1 MPERETG
8 SPTGEPPA
16 SEPKG
21 QGGAWPE
28 SRDTGALDRWF
39 GVRRAGSTPGREV
52 VGGLTTFLTM
62 AYIVVVN
69 PALLAAGGV
78 PVEGAVTATCV
89 AAALATL
96 LMGLLAN
103 YPIALAPGMG
113 LNAFFAYS
121 ICVGAGVPWQTAL
134 GLVFWAGVIF
144 LLLSVT
150 GARRVL
156 VRAVPP
162 VIKLAGAVGIGLFI
176 AFIGLQ
182 QGGLVRADPN
192 TLVALGDL
200 SAAPAVLTLA
210 GLALVLGLAA
220 AGVRTAVFWGVLGTL
235 AAGLVSGLVPWPD
248 RLMSLPSLVFPGFEI
263 DLLGALAP
271 RYWTLVLVIL
281 FFDLFDTLGTLL
293 GIAHEGG
300 FLDQKGEL
308 PRLDRAMWADSLG
321 SVAGAL
327 LGTSTVTSYIESG
340 TGVGAGA
347 RTGLANVV
355 TATLL
360 LASLLFT
367 PLVAVVAEGV
377 AGGLHPVT
385 APALLLVG
393 ILMVRAVRE
402 IDWGDL
408 TEAAPAFFTALLMPL
423 TFNISHGL
431 AAGIVVYTLVKVAAR
446 RSGEV
451 HWLLYAL
458 TVAFALRYAWLPW

>member
-1 MPERETG
+1 M
-8 SPTGEPPA
+8 
-16 SEPKG
+16 
-21 QGGAWPE
+21 
-28 SRDTGALDRWF
+28 
-39 GVRRAGSTPGREV
+39 
-52 VGGLTTFLTM
+52 VGGITTFLTM

-121 ICVGAGVPWQTAL
+121 ICVGAGVPWQTGL

-144 LLLSVT
+144 LVLSVT

-182 QGGLVRADPN
+182 QGGLVRGDPN

-200 SAAPAVLTLA
+200 AAPPAVLTLA

-220 AGVRTAVFWGVLGTL
+220 AGVRTAVFWGVVGTL
-235 AAGLVSGLVPWPD
+235 GAGLAVGLVPVPE
-248 RLMSLPSLVFPGFEI
+248 RLVSLPSLVFPGFEI
-263 DLLGALAP
+263 DLVGALAP
-271 RYWTLVLVIL
+271 RYWTLLLVIL

-300 FLDQKGEL
+300 FLDEEGEL
-308 PRLDRAMWADSLG
+308 PRLNRAMWADSLG

-355 TATLL
+355 TAGLL

-377 AGGLHPVT
+377 AGGLLPVT

-393 ILMVRAVRE
+393 TLMVRAVRE

-446 RSGEV
+446 RSREV